1 MQPGAHPGLLTLP
14 FGGTEPRFSGSPA
27 FCGPGSSVLGRAE
40 LGAGVWLG
48 GRACVRADG
57 HFVRVGDRF
66 WMGDRSTVHI
76 AHDLYPTI
84 IGDGV
89 TVGRNACVHACT
101 VGDDCVIEDD
111 VVILDGSVLGA
122 GVLVEAGSIVFGKS
136 ELAAGSVYAGFPAKR
151 VGALD
156 ADELA
161 RRRARVR
168 QAGTAEAT
176 PVPNPAALAHPE
188 FVAIT
193 ASLSGRVE
201 IGAGCGVYFSCE
213 LDAGDGRIIV
223 GENTNIQDNTVI
235 ACRGGDV
242 VIGRDSTLGHNVRL
256 LGACRIGERTLIG
269 IGAVLAEGTVVE
281 DDVLLGA
288 GARTVPG
295 QRIESGW
302 LWGGDPARAIAPLD
316 ERKRSLIAWTIERYC
331 EYSRSYRALQQDAAR
346 G

>member
-1 MQPGAHPGLLTLP
+1 MPLTETGLLTLP
-14 FGGTEPRFSGSPA
+14 FGGVEPRFAGSPA
-27 FCGPGSSVLGRAE
+27 FCGPGACVLGRAE
-40 LGAGVWLG
+40 LGADAWLG

-76 AHDLYPTI
+76 AHDLYPTVV
-84 IGDGV
+84 GDGV

-101 VGDDCVIEDD
+101 VGDGCVIEDG

-122 GVLVEAGSIVFGKS
+122 DVLVEAGSIVFGKS

-151 VGALD
+151 VRALEEG
-156 ADELA
+156 ELA

-168 QAGTAEAT
+168 AAGTAEPGRARDS
-176 PVPNPAALAHPE
+176 AALEHPA
-188 FVAIT
+188 FVAVT
-193 ASLSGRVE
+193 ASLAGRVE
-201 IGAGCGVYFSCE
+201 TGAGCGVYFSCE
-213 LDAGDGRIIV
+213 LDAGEGRIVV
-223 GENTNIQDNTVI
+223 GENSNIQDNTVI
-235 ACRGGDV
+235 ACRDGET
-242 VIGRDSTLGHNVRL
+242 VIGRDTTLGHNVRL

-288 GARTVPG
+288 GARTAPG

-302 LWGGDPARAIAPLD
+302 LWGGNPARAIALLD
-316 ERKRSLIAWTIERYC
+316 ERKRSLLSWTVERYC
-331 EYSRSYRALQQDAAR
+331 EYSRSYRALQHDAAR